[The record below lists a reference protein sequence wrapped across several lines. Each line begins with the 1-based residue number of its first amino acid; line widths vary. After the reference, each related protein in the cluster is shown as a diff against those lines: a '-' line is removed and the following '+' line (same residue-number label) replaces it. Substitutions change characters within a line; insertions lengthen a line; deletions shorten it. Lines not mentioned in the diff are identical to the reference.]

1 MLWMWLIPSGV
12 LMNTF
17 AGHQSSVSCGCF
29 TPDGK
34 NIISASDDGT
44 LIFWNPKTAAPI
56 YSIKRMFFFFF
67 FFFFFF
73 NYIYNKN

>member
-17 AGHQSSVSCGCF
+17 VGHQSSVSCGCF

-34 NIISASDDGT
+34 HIISASDDGS
-44 LIFWNPKTAAPI
+44 LIYWNPKTGTPI
-56 YSIKRMFFFFF
+56 YTIKRK
-67 FFFFFF
+67 
-73 NYIYNKN
+73 IYK